1 MNKKTGFSVF
11 FQNERLSD
19 SHPKNRFAING
30 EKNANLCFFWGGGH
44 AVQVRI
50 NFFKFIKIFN
60 KELRI
65 KT

>member
-30 EKNANLCFFWGGGH
+30 EKNANLCFFLGGGS
-44 AVQVRI
+44 RCTSK
-50 NFFKFIKIFN
+50 NKFF
-60 KELRI
+60 
-65 KT
+65 